1 MKNINLSLFWKF
13 FITYFISTLFFLG
26 VQVYS
31 TTQTASLWQESYTAQ
46 IESSLTNNA
55 LALSDHLSNFYYL
68 PQNMNISDD
77 FNVLKRE
84 SNIYSA
90 QHSRCISLAMNDI
103 SNQLSF
109 FEFSDVIVHL
119 QESDLCITPTSFYMS
134 LDEWN
139 AHYKYEKTGIVDV
152 LSRKKAKNTSLE
164 MLPCDLLTIQG
175 SPASAYVTCIMKESS
190 DTCSY
195 IFLIEKEEIVNCFQL
210 TSLPE
215 AIYFNLYDE
224 NHNILLESGSLD
236 TKSGLRREKFVT
248 FTADVPAINAT
259 ASISIPQSYF
269 KSVTQRAQNISNL
282 ILCMSLFLGLILSFA
297 FSWMNTQP
305 VRSIIQTKQLPNERQ
320 SKNELVTIMNYLSEA
335 EEQRRSMHDKL
346 LSTFLIKAFSGFPV
360 SSNYLTEMFKDGTP
374 FPMPARVAVVRYRT
388 SRDNQEFQRLMFYQ
402 FKEHLSSDFIIEPLN
417 NQEIGLVFTA
427 ENEALFKLKDY
438 LDEINRELEIE
449 DQLICGASAPFVS
462 FDEITTAVRQAFFS
476 LPTYKDSFVIFT
488 DMDGTLSSRPQMPD
502 YKEFQSALFNWN
514 KKKIDT
520 LLQEYAN
527 AVMKARSEVAQEV
540 FYTLLTTIR
549 EAADTVKG
557 YSDIFDEI
565 GFKKSISGDA
575 NIRSLSSLT
584 NYLFEMKTLSQRDE
598 KKLRNE
604 EIVNYID
611 THFSDPLLSVAVI
624 AEMYDRSE
632 RTINT
637 IMNDETGMSFSS
649 YLAGIRMQKAG
660 EMLRDTSQEIVVI
673 AEKCGLTMSTFYRNF
688 KKHYHM
694 TPAEYKAQFSGN
706 IRIAP
711 PSDQQ

>member
-1 MKNINLSLFWKF
+1 MKHINLSLFWKF
-13 FITYFISTLFFLG
+13 FITYLISILLFLG
-26 VQVYS
+26 VQIYS
-31 TTQTASLWQESYTAQ
+31 TNQTSSLWQESYTTQ
-46 IESSLTNNA
+46 IESSLINNA
-55 LALSDHLSNFYYL
+55 QDLSDRLSNFYYL

-77 FNVLKRE
+77 FNFLKKE
-84 SNIYSA
+84 AKINSA
-90 QHSRCISLAMNDI
+90 QHSRSISWAMNDI
-103 SNQLSF
+103 SNQISF
-109 FEFSDVIVHL
+109 FTLSDVIVHL
-119 QESDLCITPTSFYMS
+119 QKSDLCITPSSFYLS

-139 AHYKYEKTGIVDV
+139 THYKYENTDIIDM

-164 MLPCDLLTIQG
+164 MLPSDSLAIRG
-175 SPASAYVTCIMKESS
+175 SSASPYVTCIMKESS

-195 IFLIEKEEIVNCFQL
+195 IFLIEEQQILDCFQL
-210 TSLPE
+210 SSLPE
-215 AIYFNLYDE
+215 TMYFQLYDE
-224 NHNILLESGSLD
+224 YHNILLESGSIE
-236 TKSGLRREKFVT
+236 TKSGLRKEKFLT

-269 KSVTQRAQNISNL
+269 KSVTKRAQNIANI
-282 ILCMSLFLGLILSFA
+282 ILCMSLLLGLLLSFA
-297 FSWMNTQP
+297 FSWMNTKP
-305 VRSIIQTKQLPNERQ
+305 VRSIIQSKDLPNERQ
-320 SKNELVTIMNYLSEA
+320 SKNELVTILNYLSEA
-335 EEQRRSMHDKL
+335 EEQRRSMHGKL
-346 LSTFLIKAFSGFPV
+346 LSTFLIRAFSGFPV
-360 SSNYLTEMFKDGTP
+360 SSDDFAEIVKDGAP
-374 FPMPARVAVVRYRT
+374 FPMPARVAVARYRT

-427 ENEALFKLKDY
+427 ENEVIFKLKDY

-449 DQLICGASAPFVS
+449 DQLICGVSAPFAS

-488 DMDGTLSSRPQMPD
+488 DMDSTLSSRPQMPD

-557 YSDIFDEI
+557 YSDIFDGI

-584 NYLFEMKTLSQRDE
+584 NYLFEMKTLSQSDE

-637 IMNDETGMSFSS
+637 IMNEETGMSFSS

-660 EMLRDTSQEIVVI
+660 EMLRETPQEIVVI

-694 TPAEYKAQFSGN
+694 TPAEYKAQFSN
-706 IRIAP
+706 STYTNSP
-711 PSDQQ
+711 ENQ